1 MNCVLNICLELAN
14 MKWMN
19 ERLSEPSTWIALF
32 AVSSAFFSLDLTD
45 DQKVAVTMLAGA
57 IFTSKG

>member
-1 MNCVLNICLELAN
+1 MNWIFS
-14 MKWMN
+14 
-19 ERLSEPSTWIALF
+19 RLKEPSTMIALF
-32 AVSSAFFSLDLTD
+32 AVGSAFFGLDLTD